1 MLGFS
6 IKEDEICLITEFCE
20 GGSLFDILYKKLYP
34 FQLSYAQKL
43 KILLDIARGM
53 QFLNELRIP
62 VIHRDLKSLNIL
74 IDRKIEPDSL
84 NFNAKVV
91 DFGLSRSFDR
101 LNEFVT

>member
-34 FQLSYAQKL
+34 FQLSYPQKL

-53 QFLNELRIP
+53 
-62 VIHRDLKSLNIL
+62 
-74 IDRKIEPDSL
+74 
-84 NFNAKVV
+84 
-91 DFGLSRSFDR
+91 
-101 LNEFVT
+101 